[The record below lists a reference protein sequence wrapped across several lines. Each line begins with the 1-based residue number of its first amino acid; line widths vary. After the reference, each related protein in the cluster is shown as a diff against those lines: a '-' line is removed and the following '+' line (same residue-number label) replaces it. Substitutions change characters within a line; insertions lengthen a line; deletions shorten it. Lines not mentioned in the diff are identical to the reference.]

1 MILVT
6 IMMRKEVSKIFGWFK
21 KEQRNDNEILA
32 DVAEGLIKSGT
43 TITRQQ
49 AMSIPV
55 VTKSV
60 AWIASAIA
68 ALPIKMYTKTDSGY
82 QEVYDDYRLPLL
94 NDYSGNGMIA
104 NDLKRQVLTDLLLD
118 GNGYAYI
125 SKKGNKITKLSYIPT
140 HRLTYTESVDT
151 IDKIVNVWVDGK
163 QVQDYNVFRLVNN
176 SKNGISGIGF
186 VSDCQDLL
194 STVLSSLQYENSSIS
209 SGVRRGFLKS
219 KSKLDSEKMNELRR
233 AWKKLTTP
241 NQSDVLVLNAGIEF
255 EDASSTATESQ
266 LSQNK
271 VINMHQILA
280 YFGLPTNFFEG
291 VNSDAYLTAVRI
303 AILPIVKQ
311 FTNALNNY
319 MLLESEKSNLKF
331 EIDTSDLLRINA
343 NERFAAYQTG
353 LSSGILTIDEVR
365 RMENLPALDMQYL
378 KLGLGDV
385 LYNITDGKIFVPNTG
400 AIVDPSNSNVATKD
414 ENTEN

>member
-1 MILVT
+1 M
-6 IMMRKEVSKIFGWFK
+6 SNIFNWFK
-21 KEQRNDNEILA
+21 KEERNDDTLIA
-32 DVAEGLIKSGT
+32 DVAEGLIKSGST
-43 TITRQQ
+43 VTRQQ

-60 AWIASAIA
+60 NWIASVIA
-68 ALPIKMYTKTDSGY
+68 SLPIKMYEKTKSGY
-82 QEVYDDYRLPLL
+82 QEIYDDYRLPLL
-94 NDYSGNGMIA
+94 NDYSGNGMTA
-104 NDLKRQVLTDLLLD
+104 NDLKKQVLMDLLLD

-125 SKKGNKITKLSYIPT
+125 SKKGNKITKLSYIPVQ
-140 HRLTYTESVDT
+140 RLTYTESVAT
-151 IDKIVNVWVDGK
+151 IDKIVNVWVDGD

-176 SKNGISGIGF
+176 TKNGISGIGF

-194 STVLSSLQYENSSIS
+194 STILSSLQYENSSIN

-219 KSKLDSEKMNELRR
+219 KSKLDPDKMNDLKR

-291 VNSDAYLTAVRI
+291 TSADAYLTAVRI
-303 AILPIVKQ
+303 AVLPIVKQ
-311 FTNALNNY
+311 LTNALNNY
-319 MLLESEKSNLKF
+319 LLLESEKANIKF
-331 EIDTSDLLRINA
+331 EIDTSDILRINA
-343 NERFAAYQTG
+343 NERFDAYQKG

-365 RMENLPALDMQYL
+365 RMENLPVLDMQYL

-400 AIVDPSNSNVATKD
+400 AIVDPTTNDIDVTKD
-414 ENTEN
+414 ENTKN

>member
-1 MILVT
+1 M
-6 IMMRKEVSKIFGWFK
+6 FNWFK
-21 KEQRNDNEILA
+21 KETRNDNEVLA
-32 DVAEGLIKSGT
+32 DVAEGLIQSSST
-43 TITRQQ
+43 VTRQQ

-55 VTKSV
+55 VAKSV
-60 AWIASAIA
+60 AWIAGAIA
-68 ALPIKMYTKTDSGY
+68 ALPIKMYHKTDSGY

-104 NDLKRQVLTDLLLD
+104 NDLKRQILVDLLLD

-140 HRLTYTESVDT
+140 CRLTYTESVDT
-151 IDKIVNVWVDGK
+151 IDKVVNVWVDSR

-219 KSKLDSEKMNELRR
+219 KSKLDPEKMNELRR
-233 AWKKLTTP
+233 AWRKLTTP

-311 FTNALNNY
+311 LTNALNNY
-319 MLLESEKSNLKF
+319 MLLESEKSNMKF
-331 EIDTSDLLRINA
+331 EIDTSDLVRINA
-343 NERFAAYQTG
+343 NERFDAYQKG

-365 RMENLPALDMQYL
+365 RMENLPVLDMQYL

-385 LYNITDGKIFVPNTG
+385 LYNISDGKIFVPNTG
-400 AIVDPSNSNVATKD
+400 AIVDPSVATNDDK
-414 ENTEN
+414 NTLVNDKQASN

>member
-1 MILVT
+1 M
-6 IMMRKEVSKIFGWFK
+6 SKIFGWFK

-400 AIVDPSNSNVATKD
+400 AIVDPNNNNVVTKD

>member
-1 MILVT
+1 M
-6 IMMRKEVSKIFGWFK
+6 FNWFK
-21 KEQRNDNEILA
+21 KEERNDNEVLA
-32 DVAEGLIKSGT
+32 DVAEGLIQTGT
-43 TITRQQ
+43 TITRQK

-60 AWIASAIA
+60 NWIASVIA
-68 ALPIKMYTKTDSGY
+68 SLPIKMYTKTNSGY

-94 NDYSGNGMIA
+94 NDYSGNSMTSV
-104 NDLKRQVLTDLLLD
+104 DLKKQMLMDLLLD

-125 SKKGNKITKLSYIPT
+125 SKQGNKITKLSYIPT
-140 HRLTYTESVDT
+140 QRLTYTESVDT
-151 IDKIVNVWVDGK
+151 INKIINVWVDGK

-176 SKNGISGIGF
+176 TKNGISGVGF
-186 VSDCQDLL
+186 ISDCQDLL
-194 STVLSSLQYENSSIS
+194 STILSSLQYENSSIS

-219 KSKLDSEKMNELRR
+219 KTKLDPDKMNDLRR

-255 EDASSTATESQ
+255 EDASNTATESQ

-303 AILPIVKQ
+303 AVLPIVKQ
-311 FTNALNNY
+311 LTTALNNY
-319 MLLESEKSNLKF
+319 MLLESEKSNMKF
-331 EIDTSDLLRINA
+331 EIDTSDVLRINA
-343 NERFAAYQTG
+343 NERFDAYQKG

-365 RMENLPALDMQYL
+365 RMENLPVLDMQYL

-385 LYNITDGKIFVPNTG
+385 LYNISDGKIFVPNTG
-400 AIVDPSNSNVATKD
+400 QFVDPSVTTNDDINTLNND
-414 ENTEN
+414 EQA

>member
-1 MILVT
+1 M
-6 IMMRKEVSKIFGWFK
+6 FNWFK
-21 KEQRNDNEILA
+21 KEQRNDNEVLA
-32 DVAEGLIKSGT
+32 DVAEGLIQSSST
-43 TITRQQ
+43 VTRQQ

-60 AWIASAIA
+60 AWIAGAIA
-68 ALPIKMYTKTDSGY
+68 ALPIKMYHKTDSGY
-82 QEVYDDYRLPLL
+82 QEVYDDYRLSLL

-104 NDLKRQVLTDLLLD
+104 NDLKRQILVDLLLD

-140 HRLTYTESVDT
+140 CRLTYTESVDT
-151 IDKIVNVWVDGK
+151 IDKVVNVWVDGR

-176 SKNGISGIGF
+176 SKNGISGVGF

-219 KSKLDSEKMNELRR
+219 KSKLDQDKMNELRR
-233 AWKKLTTP
+233 AWRKLTTP

-311 FTNALNNY
+311 LTNALNNY
-319 MLLESEKSNLKF
+319 MLLESEKSNMKF
-331 EIDTSDLLRINA
+331 EIDTSDLVRINA
-343 NERFAAYQTG
+343 NERFDAYQKG

-365 RMENLPALDMQYL
+365 RMENLPVLDMQYL

-385 LYNITDGKIFVPNTG
+385 LYNISDGKIFVPNTG
-400 AIVDPSNSNVATKD
+400 AIVDPSVATNDDK
-414 ENTEN
+414 NTLVDDKQALN

>member
-1 MILVT
+1 M
-6 IMMRKEVSKIFGWFK
+6 FNFFK
-21 KEQRNDNEILA
+21 KEKRSAENDVIA
-32 DVAEGLIKSGT
+32 DVLNGLSPLVNGK
-43 TITRQQ
+43 TITKQQ

-60 AWIASAIA
+60 NWIASAISG
-68 ALPIKMYTKTDSGY
+68 LPIKMYKRTDKGY
-82 QEVYDDYRLPLL
+82 VEVYNDYRLPLL
-94 NDYSGNGMIA
+94 NNYSGNCMTA
-104 NDLKRQVLTDLLLD
+104 NDLKKQLITDLLLD

-125 SKKGNKITKLSYIPT
+125 SKLGNKIEKLSYIPT
-140 HRLTYTESVDT
+140 NKLTYTESVDN
-151 IDKIVNVWVDGK
+151 INKIVNIWVDGK

-176 SKNGISGIGF
+176 TKNGVSGIGF

-194 STVLSSLQYENSSIS
+194 STILGSLQYENSSIS

-219 KSKLDSEKMNELRR
+219 KAKLDKDKMDELKQ
-233 AWKKLTTP
+233 AWKRLTNP

-271 VINMHQILA
+271 TINMHQILA

-291 VNSDAYLTAVRI
+291 ANSDSYLTAVRI
-303 AILPIVKQ
+303 AVLPIVKQ
-311 FTNALNNY
+311 LVTALNNY
-319 MLLESEKSNLKF
+319 LLLESEKQDLKF
-331 EIDTSDLLRINA
+331 DIDTSELLRINA
-343 NERFAAYQTG
+343 NERFTAYQTG

-365 RMENLPALDMQYL
+365 RMENLPVLDMQYL

-385 LYNITDGKIFVPNTG
+385 LYNIKDGSIFVPNTG
-400 AIVDPSNSNVATKD
+400 AIVDSKNTSKNV
-414 ENTEN
+414 ENND

>member
-1 MILVT
+1 M
-6 IMMRKEVSKIFGWFK
+6 FNWFK
-21 KEQRNDNEILA
+21 KEQRSDNEVLA
-32 DVAEGLIKSGT
+32 DVAEGLIPTGT
-43 TITRQQ
+43 TISRQQ

-55 VTKSV
+55 VAKSV
-60 AWIASAIA
+60 TWIAGAIA
-68 ALPIKMYTKTDSGY
+68 ALPIKMYHKTDSGY

-104 NDLKRQVLTDLLLD
+104 NDLKRQILVDLLLD

-140 HRLTYTESVDT
+140 SRLTYTESVDT
-151 IDKIVNVWVDGK
+151 IDKVVNVWVDSR

-176 SKNGISGIGF
+176 SKNGISGVGF

-219 KSKLDSEKMNELRR
+219 KSKLDQDKMNELRR
-233 AWKKLTTP
+233 AWRKLTTP

-311 FTNALNNY
+311 LTNALNNY
-319 MLLESEKSNLKF
+319 MLLESEKSNIKF
-331 EIDTSDLLRINA
+331 EIDTSDLVRINA
-343 NERFAAYQTG
+343 NERFDAYQKG

-365 RMENLPALDMQYL
+365 RMENLPVLDMQYL

-385 LYNITDGKIFVPNTG
+385 LYNISDGKIFVPNTG
-400 AIVDPSNSNVATKD
+400 AIVDPSVTTDN
-414 ENTEN
+414 

>member
-1 MILVT
+1 M
-6 IMMRKEVSKIFGWFK
+6 FNWFK
-21 KEQRNDNEILA
+21 KETRNDNEVLA
-32 DVAEGLIKSGT
+32 DVAEGLIQSSST
-43 TITRQQ
+43 VTRQQ

-55 VTKSV
+55 VAKSV
-60 AWIASAIA
+60 AWIAGAIA
-68 ALPIKMYTKTDSGY
+68 ALPIKMYHKTDSGY

-104 NDLKRQVLTDLLLD
+104 NDLKRQILVDLLLD

-311 FTNALNNY
+311 LTNALNNY
-319 MLLESEKSNLKF
+319 MLLESEKSNMKF
-331 EIDTSDLLRINA
+331 EIDTSDLVRINA
-343 NERFAAYQTG
+343 NERFDAYQKG

-365 RMENLPALDMQYL
+365 RMENLPVLDMQYL

-385 LYNITDGKIFVPNTG
+385 LYNISDGKIFVPNTG
-400 AIVDPSNSNVATKD
+400 AIVDPSNNNVATKD

>member
-1 MILVT
+1 M
-6 IMMRKEVSKIFGWFK
+6 SKIFGWFK

-385 LYNITDGKIFVPNTG
+385 LYNINDGKIFVPNTG
-400 AIVDPSNSNVATKD
+400 AIVDPSNNNVATKD

>member
-1 MILVT
+1 M
-6 IMMRKEVSKIFGWFK
+6 SKIFGWFK
-21 KEQRNDNEILA
+21 KEQRNDNEVLT
-32 DVAEGLIKSGT
+32 DVAEGLIQSGT

-140 HRLTYTESVDT
+140 SRLTYTESVDT
-151 IDKIVNVWVDGK
+151 INKIVNVWVDGK
-163 QVQDYNVFRLVNN
+163 PVQDYNVFRLVNN

-219 KSKLDSEKMNELRR
+219 KSKLDPDKMNELRR

-319 MLLESEKSNLKF
+319 MLLESEKSNMKF

-400 AIVDPSNSNVATKD
+400 AIVDPSDSK
-414 ENTEN
+414 NTELNNNENIEN

>member
-1 MILVT
+1 M
-6 IMMRKEVSKIFGWFK
+6 SKIFGWFK

-32 DVAEGLIKSGT
+32 DVAEGLIKSAT

-219 KSKLDSEKMNELRR
+219 KSKLDSEKINELRR

-400 AIVDPSNSNVATKD
+400 AIVDPSNNNVATKD

>member
-49 AMSIPV
+49 ALSIPV
-55 VTKSV
+55 VAKSV
-60 AWIASAIA
+60 NWIASAIA
-68 ALPIKMYTKTDSGY
+68 ALPIKLYTKTDSGY
-82 QEVYDDYRLPLL
+82 QEVYDDYRIPLL
-94 NDYSGNGMIA
+94 NDYSGNGMTA

-151 IDKIVNVWVDGK
+151 IDKIVNVWVDSK
-163 QVQDYNVFRLVNN
+163 QVQDYNVFRLVQNT
-176 SKNGISGIGF
+176 KNGLSGCGF

-194 STVLSSLQYENSSIS
+194 STILSSLQYENSSIS

-219 KSKLDSEKMNELRR
+219 KSKLDSDKMNELRR
-233 AWKKLTTP
+233 AWRKLTTP

-255 EDASSTATESQ
+255 EDASNTATESQ

-311 FTNALNNY
+311 MTTALNNY
-319 MLLESEKSNLKF
+319 MLLESEKSNMKF

-400 AIVDPSNSNVATKD
+400 SIVDPNNNNVATKD

>member
-1 MILVT
+1 M
-6 IMMRKEVSKIFGWFK
+6 FNFFK
-21 KEQRNDNEILA
+21 KEKRSTENDVIA
-32 DVAEGLIKSGT
+32 DVLNGLSPLVNGKN
-43 TITRQQ
+43 ITKQQ

-60 AWIASAIA
+60 NWIASAISG
-68 ALPIKMYTKTDSGY
+68 LPIKMYKRTDKGY
-82 QEVYDDYRLPLL
+82 VEVYDDYRLPLL
-94 NDYSGNGMIA
+94 NNYSGNCMTA
-104 NDLKRQVLTDLLLD
+104 NDLKKQIITDLLLD

-125 SKKGNKITKLSYIPT
+125 SKLGNKIEKLSYIPT
-140 HRLTYTESVDT
+140 NKLTYTESVDN
-151 IDKIVNVWVDGK
+151 INKIVNIWVDGK

-176 SKNGISGIGF
+176 TKNGVSGIGF

-194 STVLSSLQYENSSIS
+194 STILGSLQYENSSIS

-219 KSKLDSEKMNELRR
+219 KSKLDKDKMDELKQ
-233 AWKKLTTP
+233 AWKRLTNP

-271 VINMHQILA
+271 TINMHQILA

-291 VNSDAYLTAVRI
+291 ANSDSYLTAVRI
-303 AILPIVKQ
+303 AVLPIVKQ
-311 FTNALNNY
+311 LVTALNNY
-319 MLLESEKSNLKF
+319 LLLESEKQDLKF
-331 EIDTSDLLRINA
+331 DIDTSELLRINA
-343 NERFAAYQTG
+343 NERFTAYQTG

-365 RMENLPALDMQYL
+365 RMENLPVLDMQYL

-385 LYNITDGKIFVPNTG
+385 LYNINNGSIFVPNTG
-400 AIVDPSNSNVATKD
+400 AIVDSKD
-414 ENTEN
+414 TSKDVENND

>member
-1 MILVT
+1 M
-6 IMMRKEVSKIFGWFK
+6 SKIFGWFK

-400 AIVDPSNSNVATKD
+400 AIVDPSNNNAATKD

>member
-1 MILVT
+1 M
-6 IMMRKEVSKIFGWFK
+6 FNWFRK
-21 KEQRNDNEILA
+21 KEQRNDNEVLA
-32 DVAEGLIKSGT
+32 DVAEGLIQSGT
-43 TITRQQ
+43 TITRQR
-49 AMSIPV
+49 ALSIPV
-55 VTKSV
+55 VAKSV
-60 AWIASAIA
+60 MWIASAIA

-140 HRLTYTESVDT
+140 NRLTYTESVDT
-151 IDKIVNVWVDGK
+151 IDKVVNVWVDSR

-219 KSKLDSEKMNELRR
+219 KSKLDPDKMNELRR

-400 AIVDPSNSNVATKD
+400 VIVDPTTNDVATKD

>member
-1 MILVT
+1 M
-6 IMMRKEVSKIFGWFK
+6 FNWFK
-21 KEQRNDNEILA
+21 KEQRNDNEVLA
-32 DVAEGLIKSGT
+32 DVAEGRIRSSST
-43 TITRQQ
+43 VTRQQ

-60 AWIASAIA
+60 AWIAGAIA
-68 ALPIKMYTKTDSGY
+68 ALPIKMYHKTDNGY

-104 NDLKRQVLTDLLLD
+104 NDLKRQMLVDLLLD

-140 HRLTYTESVDT
+140 NRLTYTESVDT
-151 IDKIVNVWVDGK
+151 IDKIVNVWVDGR

-219 KSKLDSEKMNELRR
+219 KSKLDPDKMNELRR

-311 FTNALNNY
+311 LTNALNNY
-319 MLLESEKSNLKF
+319 MLLESEKANLKF
-331 EIDTSDLLRINA
+331 EIDTSDLVRINA
-343 NERFAAYQTG
+343 NERFDAYQKG

-365 RMENLPALDMQYL
+365 RMENLPVLDMQYL

-385 LYNITDGKIFVPNTG
+385 LYNISDGKIFVPNTG
-400 AIVDPSNSNVATKD
+400 AIVDPSAATNDDK
-414 ENTEN
+414 NTFVDDKQAIN